1 MIPLAAKKLPELIL
15 PVDQRIEEVKNFLLD
30 IDPSLIYEVVP
41 ISDPFGPTKSDP
53 NLDMIVVSSET
64 KRGGEKVN
72 ELRGANGLNQL
83 DIYCIELVELESE
96 DADKELKVSSS
107 NQRMDLLGARLK
119 QPEVSNGQRTTDQF
133 LLR

>member
-1 MIPLAAKKLPELIL
+1 MTIILPPAKKLPELIL
-15 PVDQRIEEVKNFLLD
+15 PVERRIKEVTNFLLD
-30 IDPSLIYEVVP
+30 IDPSLVYEVVP
-41 ISDPFGPTKSDP
+41 IADPFGPTKSDP

-72 ELRGANGLNQL
+72 ELRAANGLNQL

-96 DADKELKVSSS
+96 DADKEVKVSSS

-119 QPEVSNGQRTTDQF
+119 QPEVSDDNR
-133 LLR
+133 R

>member
-1 MIPLAAKKLPELIL
+1 MRVPLRTILLPAKKLPELIL
-15 PVDQRIEEVKNFLLD
+15 PVERRIKEVTNFLLD
-30 IDPSLIYEVVP
+30 IDPSLVYEVVP
-41 ISDPFGPTKSDP
+41 IADPFGPTKSDP

-72 ELRGANGLNQL
+72 ELRAANGLNQL

-96 DADKELKVSSS
+96 DADKEVKVSSS

-119 QPEVSNGQRTTDQF
+119 QPEVGDDNRS
-133 LLR
+133 

>member
-1 MIPLAAKKLPELIL
+1 MTIILPPAKKLPELIL
-15 PVDQRIEEVKNFLLD
+15 PVERRIKEVTNFLLD
-30 IDPSLIYEVVP
+30 IDPSLVYEVVP
-41 ISDPFGPTKSDP
+41 IADPFGPTKTDP

-72 ELRGANGLNQL
+72 ELRAANGLNQL

-96 DADKELKVSSS
+96 DADKEVKVSSS

-119 QPEVSNGQRTTDQF
+119 QPEVSDDNR
-133 LLR
+133 R